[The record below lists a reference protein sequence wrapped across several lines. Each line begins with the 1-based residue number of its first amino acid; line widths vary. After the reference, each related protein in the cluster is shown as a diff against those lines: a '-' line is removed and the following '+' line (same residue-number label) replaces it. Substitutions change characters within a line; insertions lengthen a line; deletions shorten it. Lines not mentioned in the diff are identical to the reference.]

1 MPPDFDAVYTARVPR
16 AATVTQHLWSAEYAP
31 AEQTFVSAE
40 NSFIMAGL
48 KERTHY
54 EGLSMAT
61 TALISILCADRIG
74 LVAAIAGRLFDLGG
88 NMADTTFAV
97 LGGGAEFTAV
107 CEFPGGVTPETIE
120 AELRGLPELEDADV
134 TVSSFDL
141 APVHGPSG
149 HVTHQIT
156 VGGGDR
162 PGLIARL
169 CEVFVQFEANV
180 VRLNAERIPGPH
192 HDEYVVNVSVWIP
205 DASARSCLA
214 TVTNTAGELGLS
226 CHWEEV

>member
-1 MPPDFDAVYTARVPR
+1 
-16 AATVTQHLWSAEYAP
+16 
-31 AEQTFVSAE
+31 
-40 NSFIMAGL
+40 
-48 KERTHY
+48 
-54 EGLSMAT
+54 MAT

-88 NMADTTFAV
+88 NLADTTFAV

-107 CEFPGGVTPETIE
+107 CEFPEGVTPETIE
-120 AELRGLPELEDADV
+120 AELRGLPELKDADV

-149 HVTHQIT
+149 HVTHRIT
-156 VGGGDR
+156 VSGGDR

-180 VRLNAERIPGPH
+180 VRLNAERIPRPH
-192 HDEYVVNVSVWIP
+192 NDEYVVNVAVWIP

-226 CHWEEV
+226 CQWEEA